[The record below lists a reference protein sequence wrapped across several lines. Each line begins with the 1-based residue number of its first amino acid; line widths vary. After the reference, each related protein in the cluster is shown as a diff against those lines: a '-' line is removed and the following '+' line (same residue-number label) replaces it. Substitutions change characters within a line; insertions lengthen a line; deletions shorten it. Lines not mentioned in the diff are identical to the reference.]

1 MALAEAISASSS
13 AFQLASVDLATPRRS
28 AIRT

>member
-1 MALAEAISASSS
+1 MALAEAICASSS
-13 AFQLASVDLATPRRS
+13 AFQLASVDFATPSRS